1 MGKKEQSSDDEFM
14 SIKESSPSWTERERE
29 DVFTRRMEA
38 CLEWITFN

>member
-14 SIKESSPSWTERERE
+14 SIKESSLLGQRERE